1 MSKQSEAVL
10 EENLIRQLSGELGYE
25 KVIIKDESDLL
36 ANLKSQ
42 LEIHNKITITQ
53 SEFGRVLNHLSGGS
67 VFERRKF
74 CEISLL

>member
-36 ANLKSQ
+36 SNLKSQ
-42 LEIHNKITITQ
+42 LEKHNKTTI
-53 SEFGRVLNHLSGGS
+53 SSNR
-67 VFERRKF
+67 
-74 CEISLL
+74 I